1 MDVCENDRSER
12 TSAPASRRF
21 FSWNAAVKILL
32 LSLALSAL
40 AGCSVPSAL
49 KGEDPQVIV
58 NQRVIGM
65 SIGDFFE
72 RYGRVPVREESRDG
86 SMVFNWEGGRA
97 KIPAGPRGP
106 EESLCRLRLAVDK
119 GGRIVSAP
127 IMRDGQG
134 ERRLSRCV
142 ELFD

>member
-1 MDVCENDRSER
+1 MKNISL
-12 TSAPASRRF
+12 A
-21 FSWNAAVKILL
+21 
-32 LSLALSAL
+32 LALSAL

-49 KGEDPQVIV
+49 KGEDPQAIV